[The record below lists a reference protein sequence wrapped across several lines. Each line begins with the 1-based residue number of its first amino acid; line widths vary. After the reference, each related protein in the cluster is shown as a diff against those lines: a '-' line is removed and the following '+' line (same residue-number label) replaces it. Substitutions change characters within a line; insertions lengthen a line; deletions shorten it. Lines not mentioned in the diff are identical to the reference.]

1 MAGSSALVKIGNLT
15 DVRLDTAVGT
25 PSAAH
30 TTMSCGGSGWP
41 GLLLSWPGAVVLIVT
56 AELN

>member
-25 PSAAH
+25 LNAAR

-41 GLLLSWPGAVVLIVT
+41 GHLLSWPGAAVPIVT